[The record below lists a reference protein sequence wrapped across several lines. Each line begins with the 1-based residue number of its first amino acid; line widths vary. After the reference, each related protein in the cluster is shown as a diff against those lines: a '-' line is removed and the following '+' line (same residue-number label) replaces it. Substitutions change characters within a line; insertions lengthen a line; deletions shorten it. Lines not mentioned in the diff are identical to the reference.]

1 MPERPPEIPVE
12 VLPPE
17 SGVVGGSDGGPGQAG
32 AAGGGDASG
41 SSGPEGGFKPVTAF
55 HPLAAGIMILVDGL
69 WGILEIPVATVPFT
83 VVGCFVMV
91 FVSTLLIQRR
101 RNRDRWLPAFLK
113 AMFLGA
119 VAAVP
124 FPVMGTSLGIALL
137 AWFGIKHP
145 AR

>member
-1 MPERPPEIPVE
+1 MPERPPETAVE

-17 SGVVGGSDGGPGQAG
+17 RGVAGGSGAGPGRPGAG
-32 AAGGGDASG
+32 GGGDASG
-41 SSGPEGGFKPVTAF
+41 SPGPEGGFKPVTAF

-91 FVSTLLIQRR
+91 FVSTLVIQRR
-101 RNRDRWLPAFLK
+101 RNGDRWLPAVLK
-113 AMFLGA
+113 AAFLGA

-124 FPVMGTSLGIALL
+124 FPVMGTSVGIALL

-145 AR
+145 GR